1 MLPPLLVTSA
11 GLAGSN
17 NLIRS
22 LEAGDA
28 SLVVIGCH
36 DDRFLLKRSSADR
49 KYLVPRAGGS
59 GWVRALRHIIRVER
73 IGLVIP
79 TTDADVAAV
88 SRIRTRLAE
97 RVFLPRHRVIALCQ
111 DKYRLSALLRRRGVP
126 APATYPVT
134 DARSVVG
141 IFRRLGARGGAWCRI
156 RRGAGALGAIRV
168 RTPEQAWRWITFWR
182 EMRGVRAASFT
193 LSEYL
198 PGRDFGCQSLW
209 KDGTLV
215 LIKTYERLSYLGTG
229 GQPSEVSSIAALA
242 KTAFERRVVDTCA
255 RAIRAI
261 DARASGI
268 FSIDLREDAR
278 GIPCITEINAG
289 RFSSATNIFD
299 LTGRYNMAVTY
310 VRLAMREPV
319 DIRAVYDV
327 PEEHFMLRDID
338 GPVGIFQAD
347 EFFDEI
353 QDARGGRRAVRQVH
367 N

>member
-1 MLPPLLVTSA
+1 VSPPLLVTSA
-11 GLAGSN
+11 GLPGAN

-22 LEAGDA
+22 LGAGDA

-36 DDRFLLKRSSADR
+36 DDRFVLKKSPADR

-59 GWVRALRHIIRVER
+59 GWVRALRRIIRTER

-79 TTDADVAAV
+79 TTDPDVAAV
-88 SRIRTRLAE
+88 SGSRRRLRD

-111 DKYRLSALLRRRGVP
+111 DKHQLGAFLRSRGVP
-126 APATYPVT
+126 APATYRVT
-134 DARSVVG
+134 DSKSVVR
-141 IFRRLGARGGAWCRI
+141 IFRRLPPRARAWCRI

-168 RTPEQAWRWITFWR
+168 RSAEQAWRWITFWR
-182 EMRGVRAASFT
+182 ELRGIRATAFA

-215 LIKTYERLSYLGTG
+215 LLKSYERLSYLGTG
-229 GQPSEVSSIAALA
+229 GQPSEVSSIAALG
-242 KTAFERRVVDTCA
+242 KTSFERRVADVCA
-255 RAIRAI
+255 RAVRAL
-261 DARASGI
+261 DAKASGI

-278 GIPCITEINAG
+278 GVPCITEINAG

-319 DIRAVYDV
+319 IIRDEYDV
-327 PEEHFMLRDID
+327 ADEHFMLRDVD
-338 GPVGIFQAD
+338 GPVGIYDAD
-347 EFFDEI
+347 DLFDEI
-353 QDARGGRRAVRQVH
+353 VDARR
-367 N
+367 

>member
-1 MLPPLLVTSA
+1 MIAPLLVTSA

-22 LEAGDA
+22 LGAGDA

-36 DDRFLLKRSSADR
+36 DDRFVLKKSSADR
-49 KYLVPRAGGS
+49 KYLVPPAGGA
-59 GWVRALRHIIRVER
+59 GWIRALRRIIAVER
-73 IGLVIP
+73 VGLVIP
-79 TTDADVAAV
+79 TTDHDVAVV
-88 SRIRTRLAE
+88 SRTRARLGD

-126 APATYPVT
+126 APATYRVT
-134 DARSVVG
+134 DAKSVAG
-141 IFRRLGARGGAWCRI
+141 IFRRLAPRSRAWCRI

-168 RTPEQAWRWITFWR
+168 RSPQQAWRWITFWR
-182 EMRGVRAASFT
+182 ELRGVRATSFT

-242 KTAFERRVVDTCA
+242 KTSFERQVADTCA
-255 RAIRAI
+255 RAVRAL
-261 DARASGI
+261 DPRASGI

-278 GIPCITEINAG
+278 GVPCITEINAG

-299 LTGRYNMAVTY
+299 LTGKYNMAVTY
-310 VRLAMREPV
+310 VRLAKREPV
-319 DIRAVYDV
+319 FVRDVYDV
-327 PEEHFMLRDID
+327 AEEHFMLRDID
-338 GPVGIFQAD
+338 GPPGIYNGAD
-347 EFFDEI
+347 LFDEI
-353 QDARGGRRAVRQVH
+353 VDARR
-367 N
+367 